1 MEQCPS
7 NPESVNYIGN
17 FNRGQNNPY
26 SNSYNPG
33 WRNHPNF
40 SWGGNQGVSAGP
52 RPSQP
57 PGFQQQMRGP
67 PPPEKRLSMEDMF
80 AQFMQSQQVFM
91 QWQQSS
97 MRNV

>member
-1 MEQCPS
+1 MGMTANINAIHGSSTKCNWRWEAHLMEQCPS

-40 SWGGNQGVSAGP
+40 SWGGNQGVPAGP

-57 PGFQQQMRGP
+57 PGFQ
-67 PPPEKRLSMEDMF
+67 
-80 AQFMQSQQVFM
+80 
-91 QWQQSS
+91 
-97 MRNV
+97 